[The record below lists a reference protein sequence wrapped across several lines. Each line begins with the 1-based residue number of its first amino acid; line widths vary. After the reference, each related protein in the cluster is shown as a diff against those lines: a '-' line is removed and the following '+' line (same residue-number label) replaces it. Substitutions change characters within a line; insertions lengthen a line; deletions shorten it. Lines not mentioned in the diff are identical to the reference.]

1 MLRIK
6 DRLQSHSDSLP
17 DIVLFTAV
25 SLFPVYLWESG
36 GMQVSHY
43 LFLLFA
49 GFVFFD
55 RQEGRLEKID
65 VVFLVFIIYAWVREV
80 VGVWQGLPYRTLL
93 TPAHITYSFIIF
105 KAVRLYIVQAKKPAF
120 LSAGL
125 VISLFVALAGVF
137 LQGVHFFNGGDFY
150 RSTGMFNNPN
160 QLGYFSV
167 LAASIGLFLYLVRAL
182 SWRQFLVV
190 FVVALFL
197 AVVSLSKAAVISMVV
212 VVSYIAVEALK
223 KYLKLAPKYKLLA
236 AVSAM
241 AVSGLLFFSISESFG
256 KQYSFSNLKIYKR
269 FAKMSGEKDSTWSAR
284 GNHIL
289 LESSAPEVVFGVSC
303 YEANRRHGNEIH
315 NTFMSMLTYYGVA
328 GGGILLLFFGL
339 LVRDVILRHGIWNTA
354 CVLLPAALY
363 GLTHNGMR
371 ATLFWVLLALAG
383 VSFVE
388 KNGDQRNMKPY
399 RALPG
404 GSRARLEDAIH
415 G

>member
-6 DRLQSHSDSLP
+6 DRLKSYSDSFP
-17 DIVLFTAV
+17 DVVLFTAM
-25 SLFPVYLWESG
+25 SIFPVYLWESG

-49 GFVFFD
+49 GFVFFCQ
-55 RQEGRLEKID
+55 RERRLEKID
-65 VVFLVFIIYAWVREV
+65 VVFLVFIIYTWVREV
-80 VGVWQGLPYRTLL
+80 VGALQGLPYRTLL

-105 KAVRLYIVQAKKPAF
+105 KAIRFYIVQAKNLGF

-137 LQGVHFFNGGDFY
+137 LEGVHFFNDGDFY

-160 QLGYFSV
+160 QLGYFSI
-167 LAASIGLFLYLVRAL
+167 LAASIGLFLYIVKAL
-182 SWRQFLVV
+182 SWWQFLVV

-197 AVVSLSKAAVISMVV
+197 TVVSLSKAAIISMVV
-212 VVSYIAVEALK
+212 VVSYIAVEAFK

-236 AVSAM
+236 AVSTM

-269 FAKMSGEKDSTWSAR
+269 FMGVSGEKDSTWSAR
-284 GNHIL
+284 GYHIL
-289 LESSAPEVVFGVSC
+289 LESSTPELVFGVSC
-303 YEANRRHGNEIH
+303 EEAKRRNGNEIH
-315 NTFMSMLTYYGVA
+315 STFMSMLTYYGV
-328 GGGILLLFFGL
+328 GGGGMLLLFFGL
-339 LVRDVILRHGIWNTA
+339 LVRDVMSRYGIWSTA
-354 CVLLPAALY
+354 CLLLPAALY

-371 ATLFWVLLALAG
+371 ATLFWVLLALA
-383 VSFVE
+383 SASLVE
-388 KNGDQRNMKPY
+388 KNGDQQNMKPY
-399 RALPG
+399 RALPE
-404 GSRARLEDAIH
+404 GSRLRLEDAIH